1 MILSLAYLAGW
12 SIIAGLMITDVPA
25 NFVPAQA
32 GRIWKNMGERKEDC
46 GG

>member
-12 SIIAGLMITDVPA
+12 SIIAGLMITDVPS
-25 NFVPAQA
+25 NFVLAQA
-32 GRIWKNMGERKEDC
+32 GRIWKNMGERKEDR